1 VRKEVLFRIIY
12 LRKVKIM
19 PKLKTRKAVKKRVT
33 ITKTGKAKAKKSFS
47 GHLMTS
53 KNRKR
58 KRNLKQKAVL
68 TKTESAKL
76 RKMIV

>member
-1 VRKEVLFRIIY
+1 
-12 LRKVKIM
+12 M
-19 PKLKTRKAVKKRVT
+19 PKRKTRKAVKKRAKV
-33 ITKTGKAKAKKSFS
+33 TKTGKVKVKKSFS

-58 KRNLKQKAVL
+58 KRNLKKKRVL

-76 RKMIV
+76 RSMIT